1 MRDKPDGWGLQ
12 VNSGTGHFHIEQF
25 EDGLAHGYGLSGHNF
40 GRGYI
45 YVSVFE
51 NGIRNGEFNVLHSS
65 GSKHKGQYIND
76 ERHGMWLEIDTDGDE
91 YWYGYANGS
100 QVFPPRLFKAPYR
113 MDYWI

>member
-1 MRDKPDGWGLQ
+1 MRDEPDGWGLQ
-12 VNSGTGHFHIEQF
+12 VNSESGHFHIGQF

-45 YVSVFE
+45 Y
-51 NGIRNGEFNVLHSS
+51 VLHSS

-91 YWYGYANGS
+91 YWYEYDNGS
-100 QVFPPRLFKAPYR
+100 QVFPPRLFKTPDR
-113 MDYWI
+113 MDHQI